1 LADTGGYQTRDGT
14 IVVGELAE
22 RVIALELKI
31 TELQAQN
38 EALIEKERAA
48 AVVTLEKGLPEGND
62 QADASLLH
70 IVEERLEA
78 KIEASTAKV
87 EASFK

>member
-1 LADTGGYQTRDGT
+1 M
-14 IVVGELAE
+14 
-22 RVIALELKI
+22 IALELKI